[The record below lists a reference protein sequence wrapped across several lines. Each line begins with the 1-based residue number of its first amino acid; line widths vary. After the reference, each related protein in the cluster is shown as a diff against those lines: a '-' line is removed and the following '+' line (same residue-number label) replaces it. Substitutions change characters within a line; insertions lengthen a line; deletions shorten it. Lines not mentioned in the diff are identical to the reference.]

1 VLVVN
6 FKSLKLRCSTRS
18 PFVLPMSPFMLM
30 TLLTGCSRRVWS
42 PKTAHHEMMV
52 AYYTKSGWSSTF
64 FNLCLFLYC
73 TSLDKSLRLFCM
85 IYIYL
90 RKLSYKYNVD
100 SVLFDITELIFYV
113 ILWPLIVHI
122 KMKSSKA
129 LP

>member
-1 VLVVN
+1 
-6 FKSLKLRCSTRS
+6 
-18 PFVLPMSPFMLM
+18 
-30 TLLTGCSRRVWS
+30 
-42 PKTAHHEMMV
+42 
-52 AYYTKSGWSSTF
+52 
-64 FNLCLFLYC
+64 
-73 TSLDKSLRLFCM
+73 M